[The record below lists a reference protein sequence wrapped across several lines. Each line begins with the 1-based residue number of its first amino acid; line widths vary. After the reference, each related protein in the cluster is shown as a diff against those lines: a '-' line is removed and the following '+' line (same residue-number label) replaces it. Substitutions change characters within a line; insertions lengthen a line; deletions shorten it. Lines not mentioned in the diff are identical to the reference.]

1 MRSFASRL
9 LLVTTVIWAVLA
21 SAEQASALTTTDTIG
36 VCSNFPSNISTPSTS
51 GSNVVQFGTDLVA
64 GDIVS
69 FSGTITLDAQANNGV
84 VAQVTGASGSTVFFD
99 TGGSSNAGIESFASS
114 FTATT
119 AGNHIFEVTTGGE
132 VSQIDAS
139 VSCVPVPIIPTDTT
153 GTPLTTTEVM
163 VQTSQVI
170 ERIIKIRIPGMVSD
184 EPDLVSRLRIGRG
197 KKSGMVSVSGFAH
210 GNRSNVRMSTGIAQI
225 QNNLEKTVASYSPT
239 TDTDFWIE
247 GRFSH
252 STTSLQNNALAILY
266 ASFDHLIHED
276 LLVGVMGQLDW
287 SNDWSRISNAS
298 AKSLGW
304 MAGPY
309 FVYRP
314 FDDIYLDARV
324 AYGTSNGDLKPFGTY
339 TDEYHTQRWLAR
351 AQLTGDLD
359 FSEFRVSPMAQ
370 IVYFSEAQGA
380 YTDALGNRIVE
391 QDISLGRFT
400 AGVEL
405 ARTWTFESGA
415 MFAPQIALKAV
426 WDFAGDNATRIQG
439 LASFLEEFHGRFEA
453 GFRYTANSGLQLSL
467 EGFYDGIGNNDFSMI
482 GGRVRLVIP
491 LNY

>member
-1 MRSFASRL
+1 MRLLGSRL
-9 LLVTTVIWAVLA
+9 LSITTAIWAVLA
-21 SAEQASALTTTDTIG
+21 SAGQSYALTTTNTVG
-36 VCSNFPSNISTPSTS
+36 VCANFPSSISTPNTS
-51 GSNVVQFGTDLVA
+51 GSNIAQFSAVLAV

-84 VAQVTGASGSTVFFD
+84 AARVTGASGTTTVFT
-99 TGGSSNAGIESFASS
+99 TGGGTTNSVESFAVS

-119 AGNHIFEVTTGGE
+119 AGNHIFEVVTGGE
-132 VSQIDAS
+132 TSQISAS
-139 VSCVPVPIIPTDTT
+139 VSCAPVPVIPTDTT
-153 GTPLTTTEVM
+153 GTPLTTTQVLT
-163 VQTSQVI
+163 QTSQVI
-170 ERIIKIRIPGMVSD
+170 ERIIKTRIPGMVAD

-197 KKSGMVSVSGFAH
+197 KKSGAVSISGFAL
-210 GNRSNVRMSTGIAQI
+210 GKRSDVRLSTGIAQI
-225 QNNLEKTVASYSPT
+225 QNNFEKTVASYSPT

-252 STTSLQNNALAILY
+252 STTSAQNNALAVVY

-276 LLVGVMGQLDW
+276 LLVGMMGQLDW

-298 AKSLGW
+298 ARSLGW

-314 FDDIYLDARV
+314 FEDIYLDARV

-339 TDEYHTQRWLAR
+339 TNEYHTQRWLAR

-359 FSEFRVSPMAQ
+359 FNEFRVSPMAQ
-370 IVYFSEAQGA
+370 IVYFSESQSA
-380 YTDALGNRIVE
+380 YTDALGNSIVE
-391 QDISLGRFT
+391 QDVSLGRLT
-400 AGVEL
+400 TGVEL

-415 MFAPQIALKAV
+415 MFAPQIAFKAV

-453 GFRYTANSGLQLSL
+453 GFRYTTNSGHQIAL
-467 EGFYDGIGNNDFSMI
+467 EGFYDGIGNNDFNMI
-482 GGRVRLVIP
+482 GGRIRLVIP
-491 LNY
+491 LE